1 MLDIMMMDDGA
12 ERGRLQFDADRLR
25 RFTPVTP
32 ASIALHKKASP
43 DRVEAEGFLDE
54 AYSKAFGGKIR
65 RHYPNIIYL
74 RDEAGGV
81 LAAVGF
87 RCAAQEPLFLEQYLD
102 DPVELAVSRQ
112 SGQAVGRHQIAEI
125 GSLASN
131 NPGASLILFLAL
143 AHHLDQQGC
152 ALAVATATR
161 QLRRSF
167 ARVGF
172 VTRQLAQADKS
183 RLGGGA
189 EDWGSY
195 YEADPL
201 VLVGEIAPAL
211 PALAH
216 LLVTCAERQEV
227 RVH

>member
-12 ERGRLQFDADRLR
+12 ERGRLQFDADR
-25 RFTPVTP
+25 
-32 ASIALHKKASP
+32 
-43 DRVEAEGFLDE
+43 
-54 AYSKAFGGKIR
+54 
-65 RHYPNIIYL
+65 
-74 RDEAGGV
+74 
-81 LAAVGF
+81 
-87 RCAAQEPLFLEQYLD
+87 
-102 DPVELAVSRQ
+102 
-112 SGQAVGRHQIAEI
+112 
-125 GSLASN
+125 
-131 NPGASLILFLAL
+131 
-143 AHHLDQQGC
+143 
-152 ALAVATATR
+152 
-161 QLRRSF
+161 LRRSF

>member
-1 MLDIMMMDDGA
+1 MMTDDGTD
-12 ERGRLQFDADRLR
+12 RGRLRFDADRLR
-25 RFTPVTP
+25 RFTPVAP
-32 ASIALHKKASP
+32 ASIALHQKASP
-43 DRVEAEGFLDE
+43 DRAGAEVFLDQ
-54 AYSKAFGGKIR
+54 AYGRAFGGKIR
-65 RHYPNIIYL
+65 RHYPEIMTL
-74 RDEAGGV
+74 RDQTGGV

-87 RCAAQEPLFLEQYLD
+87 RRAAHDPLFLEQYLD
-102 DPVELAVSRQ
+102 HPVE
-112 SGQAVGRHQIAEI
+112 QAVALHSGRTTERRQIAEI

-143 AHHLDQQGC
+143 ARHLDQQGC

-172 VTRQLAQADKS
+172 ETRQLAAADRS
-183 RLGGGA
+183 RLAGGA

-195 YEADPL
+195 YETDPV

-211 PALAH
+211 PALAQ
-216 LLVTCAERQEV
+216 LMATCARRQEA